1 MRTLVS
7 KYENHQ
13 YEVKI
18 AIEHYYSIKIY
29 LLRDFLY
36 IRMYQKFNFMNDTL
50 MLNFTQ
56 SKLFITFDMVLY
68 LNFEMASFSWS
79 NPDST
84 PRALV
89 ARFAFSRL

>member
-1 MRTLVS
+1 M
-7 KYENHQ
+7 NQ
-13 YEVKI
+13 N
-18 AIEHYYSIKIY
+18 
-29 LLRDFLY
+29 
-36 IRMYQKFNFMNDTL
+36 FNFMNNTL
-50 MLNFTQ
+50 MLSFTQ
-56 SKLFITFDMVLY
+56 SIIFITFDMVLY